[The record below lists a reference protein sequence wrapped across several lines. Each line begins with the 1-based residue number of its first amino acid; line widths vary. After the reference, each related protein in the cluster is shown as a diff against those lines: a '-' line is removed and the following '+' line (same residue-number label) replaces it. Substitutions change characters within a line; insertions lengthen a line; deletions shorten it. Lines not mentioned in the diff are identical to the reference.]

1 VSTDIDILLYT
12 SIILYVN
19 KFDRPALICV
29 DLCLSLLTG
38 FSLGLIIRVVSN
50 ECLRSRTDREI
61 YSRLYAMSSHI
72 TYSYGEY
79 TPLSP
84 FRDKDNNPDAVS
96 ILEAMA
102 PGHTSPPSHPLP
114 SLTLRTRSRP
124 TVGSCSR
131 ESCMSACSP
140 IIASLGCGGWNV
152 CT

>member
-1 VSTDIDILLYT
+1 MSTDIDILLYT

-79 TPLSP
+79 TQLSA
-84 FRDKDNNPDAVS
+84 FRDKNNNPDAVS
-96 ILEAMA
+96 ILEARRWPRA
-102 PGHTSPPSHPLP
+102 HQPHPLP
-114 SLTLRTRSRP
+114 PLTLRTRSRP
-124 TVGSCSR
+124 AVGSCSR
-131 ESCMSACSP
+131 KPCISACSP